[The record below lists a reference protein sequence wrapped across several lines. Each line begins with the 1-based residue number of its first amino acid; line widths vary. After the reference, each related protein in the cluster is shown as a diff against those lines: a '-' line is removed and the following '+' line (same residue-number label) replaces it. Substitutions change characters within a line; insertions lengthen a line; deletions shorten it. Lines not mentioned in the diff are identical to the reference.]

1 MRLGAIIREYRN
13 ATQISM
19 EQFAKRAGLSKSYV
33 NTLERGY
40 HPSTHEVIY
49 PSMGTVTK
57 CARAMTITV
66 DDLLEKIG
74 GDGIRVSK
82 RAGTSMSGTDMKE
95 EIVKRNNALYKPV
108 MNSSIPVLGSIAA
121 RQPISNAT
129 DVIDYIDVPA
139 SWANDEY
146 FAFKVR
152 GDSMQPE
159 ICSDDIVVCK
169 CGQEINDNER
179 SIYVVN
185 VDGDDATLKCVK
197 ITNNGIQLTP
207 INKDYKPMNFT
218 IQDTLSGRIQI
229 RGRVVEL
236 RRNY

>member
-1 MRLGAIIREYRN
+1 MRLGAIIHEYRD
-13 ATQISM
+13 ATQLSM

-40 HPSTHEVIY
+40 HPSTNEVIY

-57 CARAMTITV
+57 CARAMTITIN
-66 DDLLEKIG
+66 DLLGKIG
-74 GDGIRVSK
+74 EDGIRVSK
-82 RAGTSMSGTDMKE
+82 RAGTTMSGTAMLE
-95 EIVKRNNALYKPV
+95 EMIKRNNALYKPFV
-108 MNSSIPVLGSIAA
+108 NTSIPVLGSIAA
-121 RQPISNAT
+121 KQPISNAA

-146 FAFKVR
+146 FAVKVR

-185 VDGDDATLKCVK
+185 VDDNDATLKCVK

-236 RRNY
+236 RRKY